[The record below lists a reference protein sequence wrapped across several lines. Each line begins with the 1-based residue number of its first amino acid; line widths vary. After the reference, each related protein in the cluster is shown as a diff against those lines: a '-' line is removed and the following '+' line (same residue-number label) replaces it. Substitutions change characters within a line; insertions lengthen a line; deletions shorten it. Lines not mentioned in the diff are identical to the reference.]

1 MRKWI
6 SVFLLVLVA
15 VSAASELSL
24 VDRIAPTKPGV
35 IQPLSHG
42 EGG

>member
-15 VSAASELSL
+15 VSAASELSQ
-24 VDRIAPTKPGV
+24 VGRIAPVKPAI
-35 IQPLSHG
+35 IQTLSHG

>member
-6 SVFLLVLVA
+6 SVFLLVLA
-15 VSAASELSL
+15 VTAVTEATL
-24 VDRIAPTKPGV
+24 VGGIVPTKPGIV
-35 IQPLSHG
+35 KPLSHG

>member
-6 SVFLLVLVA
+6 SVFLLVIA
-15 VSAASELSL
+15 VVSVVSEISL
-24 VDRIAPTKPGV
+24 VGGVAPTRPGIV
-35 IQPLSHG
+35 SPLSHG